1 MTEGNSMTKSERDS
15 LAKLVR
21 ARAKVAKNEIESH
34 TARIM
39 ATVEAQLAARYPEN
53 HPAWAE
59 ITEHANRAVTEAND
73 YIARRCRELGI
84 PERFRPSINYYWS
97 GRGENAFNDRR
108 AELRRA
114 AKTELAARV
123 KTAKNTVDRRM
134 VDLLTQLAAG
144 MLESSQAKNFLA
156 AIPAVDDLMPP
167 ITLDALEA
175 IAPSFTLGGGW

>member
-1 MTEGNSMTKSERDS
+1 MTEACMTKSDRDS

-34 TARIM
+34 AARVL
-39 ATVEAQLAARYPEN
+39 ATIEAQLAARYPEN

-59 ITEHANRAVTEAND
+59 VTEHANRAVAEANIH
-73 YIARRCRELGI
+73 IAQRCCELGI

-114 AKTELAARV
+114 AKTELEARV
-123 KTAKNTVDRRM
+123 KTAKNTVDRRTL
-134 VDLLTQLAAG
+134 DLLTQLAAD
-144 MLESSQAKNFLA
+144 MLESSQAKDFLA
-156 AIPAVDDLMPP
+156 AMPSVDDLMPP

-175 IAPSFTLGGGW
+175 IAPSFILGGGKP